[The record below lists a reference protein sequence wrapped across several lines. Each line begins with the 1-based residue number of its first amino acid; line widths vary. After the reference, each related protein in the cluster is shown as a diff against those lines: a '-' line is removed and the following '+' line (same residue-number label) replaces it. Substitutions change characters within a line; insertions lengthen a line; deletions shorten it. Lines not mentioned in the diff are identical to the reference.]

1 MLQAQAMNI
10 LKESNESRELH
21 SAACNFT
28 KKPGHIYHLYQRASG
43 QNYFSMLS
51 PEVRLRYMLMNAC
64 LNINHFRNG
73 ITLLTKHTKEA
84 IG

>member
-21 SAACNFT
+21 SAACNFA
-28 KKPGHIYHLYQRASG
+28 KKPGHIYHLYQRATG

-51 PEVRLRYMLMNAC
+51 PEVRQ
-64 LNINHFRNG
+64 
-73 ITLLTKHTKEA
+73 
-84 IG
+84 

>member
-1 MLQAQAMNI
+1 MLQAQAMDI
-10 LKESNESRELH
+10 LKESGLNQELH

-28 KKPGHIYHLYQRASG
+28 KKPGQIYHLYQRASG

-51 PEVRLRYMLMNAC
+51 PEVRFVFKDLWKKHS
-64 LNINHFRNG
+64 NILYYYIVG
-73 ITLLTKHTKEA
+73 MES